1 MDAPVSLAPA
11 WLPSRPPR
19 ELSGRTPFRLDDPAL
34 AWLVTSGEVN
44 LFLVSSGE
52 EAGGRR
58 PCLTLGAGEIAF
70 GFAAGEHGLVVLAA
84 GLEGTRLQPVPVGA
98 LWAAAEDDAPL
109 AWIAARLE
117 RWTAGLTQALAAA
130 LPGVPPADVLLGTEG
145 EQEVAAGS
153 RLRARRG
160 LLWLRLAEGTGLYT
174 GTEEVGPAVSRPW
187 VPLDHRCW
195 VEVLTPGTVRVADT
209 PALLASGQ
217 AGAALDAW
225 HGLFLAAAALNV
237 RLGDVDELNRRRA
250 RETRQARQLSR
261 ALEELAALT
270 GDRRVAPAPAEGGD
284 PLFACCAAVGGAV
297 GLSVTAPARRPD
309 APPPRDP
316 LGEILAASGVRSR
329 RITLPADWW
338 REEAGPFL
346 GWRKGTGEPLALLPL
361 PGGGYDIWDPATGTR
376 RRADAAGA
384 REVAPAAVMF
394 YRSLPATA
402 LRLRTAL
409 AFGLRQ
415 GGPDAAHL
423 ALLLLGAGLVSWLAP
438 ALSGWVLG
446 SVIPRG
452 DRGDLALAL
461 AGLAAGLF
469 AAAGLQVVQGLALLR
484 LEGRADAALGAAV
497 MDRLLRLP
505 AGFFRDFS
513 AGDLGQRALAVS
525 TLRQLL
531 GGVIA
536 GTLIPAVT
544 AVSAVGL
551 IALVDPRVALGALAL
566 MALPVGAA
574 LLTAYR
580 QLGEVRGQARLQ
592 GQLAGLLLEVLGGL
606 AKLRVAAAER
616 GAFTRWA
623 RVFAGLRRHALAAR
637 EAHGRLATLL
647 AALPM
652 VALAALIAGLGLLGE
667 PEPSPAVFL
676 TLVAALTQGLAAA
689 IAFGE
694 STLLLTA
701 AAPLAERLE
710 AILQAPP
717 EVAGEAG
724 DPGELTGAIELAHVS
739 FRYEGQAQPVLHD
752 VSLRVAPGEFV
763 AFVGPSGSG
772 KSTLLRLLLGFER
785 PERGAV
791 HYDGRNLAALDVTA
805 VRRQLG
811 VVLQAGR
818 LMPGSLLENI
828 RGGGLLTLD
837 EAWAAARHAG
847 LEEDIRALP
856 MGMHTVIGEGSS
868 TLSGGQ
874 RQRLLIA
881 RALARQPR
889 ILFLDEATSALDNRT
904 QAMVSRSLEQLQ
916 CTRVVIAH
924 RLSTVV
930 NADRIHVLAEGRIVQ
945 TGTYEELAA
954 QEGLFRDLV
963 RRQVA

>member
-1 MDAPVSLAPA
+1 
-11 WLPSRPPR
+11 
-19 ELSGRTPFRLDDPAL
+19 
-34 AWLVTSGEVN
+34 
-44 LFLVSSGE
+44 
-52 EAGGRR
+52 
-58 PCLTLGAGEIAF
+58 
-70 GFAAGEHGLVVLAA
+70 
-84 GLEGTRLQPVPVGA
+84 
-98 LWAAAEDDAPL
+98 
-109 AWIAARLE
+109 
-117 RWTAGLTQALAAA
+117 
-130 LPGVPPADVLLGTEG
+130 
-145 EQEVAAGS
+145 
-153 RLRARRG
+153 
-160 LLWLRLAEGTGLYT
+160 
-174 GTEEVGPAVSRPW
+174 
-187 VPLDHRCW
+187 
-195 VEVLTPGTVRVADT
+195 
-209 PALLASGQ
+209 
-217 AGAALDAW
+217 
-225 HGLFLAAAALNV
+225 
-237 RLGDVDELNRRRA
+237 
-250 RETRQARQLSR
+250 
-261 ALEELAALT
+261 
-270 GDRRVAPAPAEGGD
+270 
-284 PLFACCAAVGGAV
+284 
-297 GLSVTAPARRPD
+297 
-309 APPPRDP
+309 
-316 LGEILAASGVRSR
+316 
-329 RITLPADWW
+329 
-338 REEAGPFL
+338 
-346 GWRKGTGEPLALLPL
+346 
-361 PGGGYDIWDPATGTR
+361 
-376 RRADAAGA
+376 
-384 REVAPAAVMF
+384 
-394 YRSLPATA
+394 
-402 LRLRTAL
+402 
-409 AFGLRQ
+409 
-415 GGPDAAHL
+415 
-423 ALLLLGAGLVSWLAP
+423 
-438 ALSGWVLG
+438 
-446 SVIPRG
+446 
-452 DRGDLALAL
+452 LAL

-469 AAAGLQVVQGLALLR
+469 AAACLQVVQGLALLR

-505 AGFFRDFS
+505 AGFFRGFS

-551 IALVDPRVALGALAL
+551 IALVDPRVAPGALAL
-566 MALPVGAA
+566 MAIPVGAA

-580 QLGEVRGQARLQ
+580 QLRDVRGQARRQ
-592 GQLAGLLLEVLGGL
+592 GELAGLLLELLGGL

-623 RVFAGLRRHALAAR
+623 AGFAGLRRHALAAR

-652 VALAALIAGLGLLGE
+652 AALAALIAGLGALGG

-689 IAFGE
+689 IVLGE
-694 STLLLTA
+694 SALLLTA

-710 AILQAPP
+710 VILQAPP

-724 DPGELTGAIELAHVS
+724 DPGELSGAIELAHVS
-739 FRYEGQAQPVLHD
+739 FRYEGQAQPVLQD
-752 VSLRVAPGEFV
+752 VSLRIAPGEFV

-847 LEEDIRALP
+847 LEDDIRALP

-904 QAMVSRSLEQLQ
+904 QAVVSRSLEQLQ
-916 CTRVVIAH
+916 CTRLVIAH

-954 QEGLFRDLV
+954 QEGLFRELV